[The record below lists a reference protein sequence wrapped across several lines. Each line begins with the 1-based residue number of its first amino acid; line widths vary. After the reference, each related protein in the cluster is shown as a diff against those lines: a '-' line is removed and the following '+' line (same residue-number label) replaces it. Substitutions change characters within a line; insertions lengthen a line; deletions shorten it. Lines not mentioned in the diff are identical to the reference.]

1 MPRFN
6 SPIEGLR
13 LGEAWRGTLNG
24 SRKTKRE
31 FYWEGT
37 PHGSIPAKNS
47 LGVPAI
53 SMACVRAHMYEPTRP
68 QANTR
73 TLLFREIATRPR
85 RFKRL
90 PNEVWL
96 RKHGTYTRARGGA
109 YTARRSGNASFDYPE
124 GYETNQADEYARIF
138 RCISHGWDAA
148 GGVSPAGEVFL
159 CASGLPDRLG
169 QESIALP
176 TCTAA
181 S

>member
-1 MPRFN
+1 MLRFN
-6 SPIEGLR
+6 FPIEG

-53 SMACVRAHMYEPTRP
+53 SVACVRAHMYEPTRP
-68 QANTR
+68 QANTW

-96 RKHGTYTRARGGA
+96 RKHSTYTRVRERLHGAKIGQRLFRLPRGL
-109 YTARRSGNASFDYPE
+109 RNKSSG
-124 GYETNQADEYARIF
+124 
-138 RCISHGWDAA
+138 
-148 GGVSPAGEVFL
+148 
-159 CASGLPDRLG
+159 
-169 QESIALP
+169 
-176 TCTAA
+176 
-181 S
+181 